1 MPKEKGQN
9 NKQRSAKHTRKTEER
24 VTRTPLKPGDELRC
38 SGKVNSATS
47 TSGTRR
53 INLVSNPVLSHE

>member
-1 MPKEKGQN
+1 MPKEKGQK
-9 NKQRSAKHTRKTEER
+9 NKQRYAKHTRKTEER

-38 SGKVNSATS
+38 SGKVNSASS

>member
-1 MPKEKGQN
+1 MPKEKGQKK
-9 NKQRSAKHTRKTEER
+9 KQRSAKHTRKTEER

-38 SGKVNSATS
+38 SGRVNSASS

-53 INLVSNPVLSHE
+53 INLVSNPVIRHE